1 VWRARTV
8 LTVHDLSFMHYPECS
23 SPPLLRYLMAA
34 VPRSVRRA
42 DAILADSESTR
53 RDVIELLG
61 VPAEQVFV
69 IYPGAEPRFTPGPA
83 DDAETAAVL
92 ARYGIQRP
100 YILSVGTLQP
110 RKNYV
115 RLIQAYAALR
125 QEQRLPQERH
135 RGPPRLANGR
145 DRCPIEA
152 AGAAA
157 PCVVWLCCRR
167 RSAAL

>member
-1 VWRARTV
+1 V
-8 LTVHDLSFMHYPECS
+8 LVAP
-23 SPPLLRYLMAA
+23 AA
-34 VPRSVRRA
+34 ALPDGGGAALGARA

-125 QEQRLPQERH
+125 QEQRLPQELVIVGGRGWLTERSCRH
-135 RGPPRLANGR
+135 R
-145 DRCPIEA
+145 
-152 AGAAA
+152 AAA
-157 PCVVWLCCRR
+157 RRPGGVVWALLPTSICRR
-167 RSAAL
+167 STRPPTCSLPVAL